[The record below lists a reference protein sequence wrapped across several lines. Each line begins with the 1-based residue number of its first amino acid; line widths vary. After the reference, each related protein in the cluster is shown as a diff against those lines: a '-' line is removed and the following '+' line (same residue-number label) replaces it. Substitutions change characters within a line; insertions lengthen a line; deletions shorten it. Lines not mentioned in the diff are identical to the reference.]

1 MNIHSLHHYLTNL
14 SESEEHY
21 RSGYPF
27 SGWSQLPKVQIHGRE
42 MYRMFPDNLIFH
54 PCTEKILVPVRILIF
69 L

>member
-27 SGWSQLPKVQIHGRE
+27 SVWNQLPKVQIHGRE
-42 MYRMFPDNLIFH
+42 MYRMSIPISKSIMFIP
-54 PCTEKILVPVRILIF
+54 VPVLST
-69 L
+69 